1 MRSKAKIN
9 DACPAS
15 TRFAESCCLRQRT
28 KRPLVSVRRPWP
40 ANSWLGWIRR
50 PGGWRDTSGGSGI
63 HRSALC
69 QRAELMPRE
78 LSLLVMRVGRALG
91 RFQRE
96 RGIILSRPVASN
108 RPLQSYSVDT
118 DFAAVV
124 NSQMLDESMQEPT
137 VDGTGCP

>member
-1 MRSKAKIN
+1 M
-9 DACPAS
+9 
-15 TRFAESCCLRQRT
+15 
-28 KRPLVSVRRPWP
+28 
-40 ANSWLGWIRR
+40 
-50 PGGWRDTSGGSGI
+50 

-78 LSLLVMRVGRALG
+78 LSLLVMRMGRALG

-137 VDGTGCP
+137 ADGTGCP